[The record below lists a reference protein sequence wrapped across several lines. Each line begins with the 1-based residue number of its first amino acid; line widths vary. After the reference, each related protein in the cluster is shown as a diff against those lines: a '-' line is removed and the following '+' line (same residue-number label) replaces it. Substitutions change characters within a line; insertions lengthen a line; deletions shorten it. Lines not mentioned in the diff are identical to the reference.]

1 MAIVYAAKNVSKPMC
16 LLWLHHFSCNNV
28 DACRRLHDYYQ
39 LSDAILCKLGAQL
52 FLKSKDVD
60 RLKAFS
66 EALDKSKI
74 PTKVLAKLYESLL
87 ETLLH
92 HNQNNLIAN
101 TLKDALEFIS
111 LSDIRQQ
118 TLDKI
123 RFGGKGLADARAI
136 LMSKL
141 RK

>member
-1 MAIVYAAKNVSKPMC
+1 MAIVYAAKNVLKPMC
-16 LLWLHHFSCNNV
+16 VLWLHHFSCNNV
-28 DACRRLHDYYQ
+28 DECRRLHENYQ
-39 LSDAILCKLGAQL
+39 LSDAILCKLGAHL
-52 FLKSKDVD
+52 FLKSKDVG
-60 RLKAFS
+60 RLKALS

-74 PTKVLAKLYESLL
+74 PTKVLAKLYECLL

-92 HNQNNLIAN
+92 HNHHDQIAN
-101 TLKDALEFIS
+101 TLTDALEFIS
-111 LSDIRQQ
+111 LSYIRQQ

-123 RFGGKGLADARAI
+123 RFGGKDLGDAQTI